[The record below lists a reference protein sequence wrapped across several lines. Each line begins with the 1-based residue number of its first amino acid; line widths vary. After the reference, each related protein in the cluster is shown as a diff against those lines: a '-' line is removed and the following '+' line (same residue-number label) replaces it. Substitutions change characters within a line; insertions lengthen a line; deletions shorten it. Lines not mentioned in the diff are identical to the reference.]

1 MTDKAPGYDSQGV
14 PTIGTRI
21 KELEAERDKLL
32 QENDMLRAAMGIPYG
47 RREADETTYIQ
58 TTDTSD
64 NNRLCPRCSNMEAE

>member
-1 MTDKAPGYDSQGV
+1 MIDKE
-14 PTIGTRI
+14 RI
-21 KELEAERDKLL
+21 KVIMTELDRVLGVLDSVK